1 MTGPD
6 APADL
11 LRLFAWLSPAFPVGA
26 FAYSHGLES
35 AVDAGL
41 IHDAPTLEGWLG
53 DLLRHGSARQDAVL
67 AAEAWRRA
75 AAPGDGPSGIAWAR
89 PGGPADPPAQERQ
102 ASAGQPTHGC
112 LADLNDLAL
121 ALAPGRE
128 RRLET
133 GGTGRAF
140 AEAIRASWPEAAC
153 PALPAAGDIAY
164 PVAFGAAAGTARLP
178 LPASLAA
185 LALAFVGNLVSA
197 AVRLGPIGQTDGQRV
212 TAALLDEAR
221 RLGAWAA
228 CSTLDDLGGCALRS
242 DIAALQHETLYS
254 RLFRS

>member
-1 MTGPD
+1 MNPD
-6 APADL
+6 EPASPL
-11 LRLFAWLSPAFPVGA
+11 ALFAWLSPAFPVGA
-26 FAYSHGLES
+26 FAYSHGIES

-41 IHDAPTLEGWLG
+41 IDDAATLAGWLG

-67 AAEAWRRA
+67 AAEAWRIAGNGDA
-75 AAPGDGPSGIAWAR
+75 ATLS
-89 PGGPADPPAQERQ
+89 E
-102 ASAGQPTHGC
+102 
-112 LADLNDLAL
+112 LNDLAL
-121 ALAPGRE
+121 ALAPSRE

-140 AEAIRASWPEAAC
+140 AEAIRTAWTEAAC
-153 PALPAAGDIAY
+153 AFLPGDGDVAY
-164 PVAFGAAAGTARLP
+164 PVAFGASAGTARLP
-178 LPASLAA
+178 LTPSLEA

-212 TAALLDEAR
+212 MAALLPEAR
-221 RLGAWAA
+221 HLGGWAA
-228 CSTLDDLGGCALRS
+228 TSTLDDLGACALRS

>member
-1 MTGPD
+1 MTPPD
-6 APADL
+6 AGPSPL
-11 LRLFAWLSPAFPVGA
+11 ELFAWLSPAFPVGA

-41 IHDAPTLEGWLG
+41 VHDAATLEGWLG
-53 DLLRHGSARQDAVL
+53 DLLGHGSARQDGVL
-67 AAEAWRRA
+67 AAEAWRLA
-75 AAPGDGPSGIAWAR
+75 AAPRPRHDLLGDLS
-89 PGGPADPPAQERQ
+89 
-102 ASAGQPTHGC
+102 
-112 LADLNDLAL
+112 DLAL

-140 AEAIRASWPEAAC
+140 AEAIRASWPGAAC
-153 PALPAAGDIAY
+153 PGLPAEGDVAY
-164 PVAFGAAAGTARLP
+164 PVAFGAAAGTAGLALVP
-178 LPASLAA
+178 SLEA

-212 TAALLDEAR
+212 TAALLPRAR
-221 RLGAWAA
+221 ALGGWAA
-228 CSTLDDLGGCALRS
+228 GSTLDDLGGCALRS

>member
-11 LRLFAWLSPAFPVGA
+11 LQLFAWLSPAFPVGA

-35 AVDAGL
+35 AVDVGL
-41 IHDAPTLEGWLG
+41 VHDAATLEDWLG

-75 AAPGDGPSGIAWAR
+75 AASGN
-89 PGGPADPPAQERQ
+89 G
-102 ASAGQPTHGC
+102 

-140 AEAIRASWPEAAC
+140 ADAIRASWPESAC
-153 PALPAAGDIAY
+153 PALPTSGDVAY
-164 PVAFGAAAGTARLP
+164 PVAFGAAAGMAGLP
-178 LPASLAA
+178 LPESLGA

-228 CSTLDDLGGCALRS
+228 RSTLDDLGGCALRS

>member
-41 IHDAPTLEGWLG
+41 VHDAATLQAWLG

-67 AAEAWRRA
+67 AAEAWRLA
-75 AAPGDGPSGIAWAR
+75 AM
-89 PGGPADPPAQERQ
+89 PGG
-102 ASAGQPTHGC
+102 GG

-153 PALPAAGDIAY
+153 PALPTAGDIAY
-164 PVAFGAAAGTARLP
+164 PVAFGAAAGTAGLP
-178 LPASLAA
+178 LSPSLAA

-212 TAALLDEAR
+212 TAALLDETR
-221 RLGAWAA
+221 RLGSWAA
-228 CSTLDDLGGCALRS
+228 RSGLDDLGGCALRS